1 MGSKLRQKLHV
12 QLLAYTLLQPKTPQW
27 DIVLDLTSLA
37 YQPQSCERSSH
48 PKRHVSAL
56 SEQKSA
62 YLAHT
67 RELDEDEDDKRLVRP
82 DRPTVSADEDDKP
95 LVQTASRKEL
105 VEEKRESTAH
115 RRVPALVRRGKGPP
129 VLRDPSTNL
138 EHDVLGDSRER
149 SEEVSISEQKIRRWS
164 SPQHHK

>member
-1 MGSKLRQKLHV
+1 M
-12 QLLAYTLLQPKTPQW
+12 
-27 DIVLDLTSLA
+27 LDLTSLA
-37 YQPQSCERSSH
+37 CQPKSRERSTH
-48 PKRHVSAL
+48 PKRQVSAL

-62 YLAHT
+62 YPAHT
-67 RELDEDEDDKRLVRP
+67 RELDEDEDDKPLVRP
-82 DRPTVSADEDDKP
+82 DRPTVSADEDDQP

-129 VLRDPSTNL
+129 VLRDPSTTL

-149 SEEVSISEQKIRRWS
+149 SEEVSILVQKIRR
-164 SPQHHK
+164 

>member
-1 MGSKLRQKLHV
+1 M
-12 QLLAYTLLQPKTPQW
+12 
-27 DIVLDLTSLA
+27 SLA
-37 YQPQSCERSSH
+37 YQPKSCERSTH

-62 YLAHT
+62 YPAHT
-67 RELDEDEDDKRLVRP
+67 RELDEDEDDKPLVRP

-129 VLRDPSTNL
+129 VLRDPSTTL
-138 EHDVLGDSRER
+138 EHDVLGDSRGR
-149 SEEVSISEQKIRRWS
+149 SEEVSILGQKIRR
-164 SPQHHK
+164 